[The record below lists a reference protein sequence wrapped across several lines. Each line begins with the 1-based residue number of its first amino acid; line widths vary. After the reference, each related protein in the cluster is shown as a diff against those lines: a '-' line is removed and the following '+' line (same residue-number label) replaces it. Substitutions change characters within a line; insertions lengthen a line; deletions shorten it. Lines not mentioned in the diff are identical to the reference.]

1 MSDPVST
8 RLGAFAC
15 LPMDNPRNRVG
26 EWLAAGATRI
36 FVALLAVD
44 ETAATGVGASGSHR
58 A

>member
-1 MSDPVST
+1 
-8 RLGAFAC
+8 
-15 LPMDNPRNRVG
+15 MDNPRNRVG

-44 ETAATGVGASGSHR
+44 ETAATGVGASGSRR